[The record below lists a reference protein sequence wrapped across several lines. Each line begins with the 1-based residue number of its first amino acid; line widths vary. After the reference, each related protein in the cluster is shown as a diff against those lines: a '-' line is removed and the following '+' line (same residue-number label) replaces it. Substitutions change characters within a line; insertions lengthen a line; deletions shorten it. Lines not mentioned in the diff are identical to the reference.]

1 MLPEFRLTDRM
12 AVFLD
17 FDGTLVDI
25 VQRPDLV
32 LIPAGLGE
40 TLMAVHDRLG
50 GALAVITGRAI
61 ADLDQLLTP
70 VRLPAAGVH
79 GLEYRDNSGIMYADS
94 PTTIPE
100 HVRNRLLALAASAPG
115 LILEDKGVSLAMH
128 YRQAPDKEAIIRDEL
143 AAIGAEL
150 GTDFVLQDGKMVIE
164 LRPGNATKGTAV
176 RKFMSEPPFA
186 GRRPIFI
193 GDDITDEDAF
203 RVVNEMHGHSI
214 IVGAVD
220 DFSAARFA
228 LPDVSAVQSW
238 IDPVRIRPDN
248 ESIKPE

>member
-1 MLPEFRLTDRM
+1 M
-12 AVFLD
+12 FLD

-32 LIPAGLGE
+32 RIPAGLAE
-40 TLMAVHDRLG
+40 TLMAVHGRLG
-50 GALAVITGRAI
+50 GALALITGRTI

-70 VRLPAAGVH
+70 VRLPTAGVH

-94 PTTIPE
+94 PATIPE
-100 HVRNRLLALAASAPG
+100 HVRNRLIALATTAPG

-128 YRQAPDKEAIIRDEL
+128 YRQVPDKEAMIRDEL
-143 AAIGAEL
+143 AAICAEL
-150 GTDFVLQDGKMVIE
+150 GRDFVLQDGKMVIE

-176 RKFMSEPPFA
+176 RKFLSEPPFA

-193 GDDITDEDAF
+193 GDDVTDEDAF
-203 RVVNEMHGHSI
+203 RVVNEMDGYSI
-214 IVGAVD
+214 IVGAID
-220 DFSAARFA
+220 DCSSARFA

-238 IDPVRIRPDN
+238 IDPVWIQHDPV
-248 ESIKPE
+248 SIYPE